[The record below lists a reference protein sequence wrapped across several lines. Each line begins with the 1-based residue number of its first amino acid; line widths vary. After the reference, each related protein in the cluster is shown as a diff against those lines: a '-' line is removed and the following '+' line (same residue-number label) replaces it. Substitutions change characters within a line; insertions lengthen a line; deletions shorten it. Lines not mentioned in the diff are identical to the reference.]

1 MRVLIADDC
10 AAIVES
16 LSAMLAKVGGIDL
29 VGRAG
34 TVMDASRSIRELEP
48 DVVILDIE
56 MPGGSGL
63 DVLAGLKRDRRSPV
77 VIVLTNHPQP
87 QYRERCLQ
95 GGARFFLDKSTEF
108 QKIVEILGTLRDEA
122 PA

>member
-16 LSAMLAKVGGIDL
+16 LSAMLAEVGGIDL
-29 VGRAG
+29 VGQAG

-95 GGARFFLDKSTEF
+95 DGAKFFLDKSTEF
-108 QKIVEILGTLRDEA
+108 EKVVEILGSLMDEA
-122 PA
+122 PE

>member
-1 MRVLIADDC
+1 MLIADDSQ
-10 AAIVES
+10 AIVER
-16 LSAMLAKVGGIDL
+16 LSALLAERGGIDL
-29 VGRAG
+29 VGQAG
-34 TVMDASRSIRELEP
+34 TVMDAARSIRELEP
-48 DVVILDIE
+48 DVVILDIQ

-63 DVLAGLKRDRRSPV
+63 DVLAGLKKDRLSPV
-77 VIVLTNHPQP
+77 VIVLTNHPHP

-108 QKIVEILGTLRDEA
+108 QKIVEILGTLMDEA

>member
-1 MRVLIADDC
+1 
-10 AAIVES
+10 
-16 LSAMLAKVGGIDL
+16 MLAEVGGIDL
-29 VGRAG
+29 VGQAG